1 MSVSVTLV
9 RTLVEEM
16 ARAGVDP
23 RTYLEAAQLD
33 PALLEDPNAR
43 LSEPQYDRLQELALD
58 LTGDPA
64 LGVHM
69 AERVNPSAFHVVGFL
84 SGHCHTLRQAIE
96 MFTRYRKLLSDA
108 TPPELAEDGD
118 TAVLTLYFVA
128 GGSPRSNRLRAE
140 FGVASIT
147 RTALLVLGVPQPP
160 QLVEMPHPA
169 PPYAAE
175 VERVLGCP
183 VRYDSDAIRLHFPR
197 AWLDAARLHA
207 NPELMRLLEHQAERN
222 LADLVTPRRL
232 SARVRAAVLDGH
244 DGTRPTMTAM
254 ARRLGLSERS
264 LRRRLAE
271 ENLTYNEVVEQALA
285 EAARRMLEDP
295 AVTIQEVAD
304 RLGFSEASAFH
315 RAFKRWTGQTPRQ
328 FRDQPEGS

>member
-9 RTLVEEM
+9 RTLVEEI

-23 RTYLEAAQLD
+23 RRYLDAAALD
-33 PALLEDPNAR
+33 LTLLEDPNAR
-43 LSEPQYDRLQELALD
+43 IEGPQYDRLQELALE

-84 SGHCHTLRQAIE
+84 TGHCHTLRQAIDV
-96 MFTRYRKLLSDA
+96 FARYRKLLSDA
-108 TPPELAEDGD
+108 PPPELHEHGD
-118 TAVLTLYFVA
+118 TAVLTVHFVA
-128 GGSPRSNRLRAE
+128 GGSERSVRMRAE
-140 FGVASIT
+140 FGVASIA
-147 RTALLVLGVPQPP
+147 RTAVLVLGVPEPP
-160 QLVEMPHPA
+160 LLVELPHPA
-169 PPYAAE
+169 PPHAAE
-175 VERVLGCP
+175 VERVLRCP
-183 VRYDSDAIRLHFPR
+183 VRYDSDAIRLHFPV

-232 SARVRAAVLDGH
+232 SARVRAAILDGQ
-244 DGTRPTMTAM
+244 DGLRPTMTAM

-271 ENLTYNEVVEQALA
+271 EQLTYAEVVEQALA
-285 EAARRMLEDP
+285 EAARRLLEDHQ
-295 AVTIQEVAD
+295 VTIQEVAD

-315 RAFKRWTGQTPRQ
+315 RAFKRWTGLTPRQ
-328 FRDQPEGS
+328 FRNQPEE